1 MQSNLSRGVIAR
13 LYILAFLA
21 GTSVGIWYF
30 LPYFIIDLG
39 GGIVEVGL
47 ISTVPTLTS
56 AFVQLLVGTIIDET
70 KAPKDLLVLGFI
82 LSSFFAIP
90 FLFAST
96 ALMVILVAAV
106 TEMFNSITI
115 TWGVANSIYISELT
129 SSKGRARIMS
139 VYSSAWYLGN
149 ILGSFLAGY
158 LAPISWGV
166 VFLVFAGVNLVAGI
180 FMKKFL
186 PDVPLRAG
194 DAGYRTI
201 VRSLF
206 NVRKFVKVTKRLPAL
221 MRGAPHEFA
230 SFCLALSIRSV
241 GVSMVMPITSFYL
254 AEVLHA
260 SKPVIAALTSV
271 GTAVR
276 IIPLPLIGL
285 IADKWG
291 RKKVFITGLILMV
304 IYPIIYISARDV
316 NVLYPAYV
324 MMGLGWACTQATFLA
339 WQMELVPQQ
348 KGEFIGLLSFLNT
361 LSWAIGP
368 LMGGLISEYAGFW
381 WGVGAA
387 TLAELVGLSILSRVP
402 EKAS

>member
-1 MQSNLSRGVIAR
+1 MQSNLSRGVKAR
-13 LYILAFLA
+13 LYILALLA

-47 ISTVPTLTS
+47 ISTVPTLAS

-82 LSSFFAIP
+82 LSSLFAIP

-96 ALMVILVAAV
+96 ALMVIFVATV
-106 TEMFNSITI
+106 TEIFNSITI

-129 SSKGRARIMS
+129 PSKGMARIMS
-139 VYSSAWYLGN
+139 IYSSSWYLGN

-180 FMKKFL
+180 FMKHFL
-186 PDVPLRAG
+186 PDVPLRTG
-194 DAGYRTI
+194 DTRYREI
-201 VRSLF
+201 ASSLF
-206 NVRKFVKVTKRLPAL
+206 NVRKVVNVTKRLPTL
-221 MRGAPHEFA
+221 IRGAPHEFA

-254 AEVLHA
+254 AENLHA

-271 GTAVR
+271 GTAAR
-276 IIPLPLIGL
+276 IIPSPFIGW

-291 RKKVFITGLILMV
+291 SKKVFITGLILMI
-304 IYPIIYISARDV
+304 IYPIVYISARDV
-316 NVLYPAYV
+316 NFLYPAYV

-339 WQMELVPQQ
+339 WQMELVPLQ
-348 KGEFIGLLSFLNT
+348 KGMFTGLLSFLNT

-368 LMGGLISEYAGFW
+368 LSGGLIGEYAGLW

-387 TLAELVGLSILSRVP
+387 TLAELIGLTILSKVP